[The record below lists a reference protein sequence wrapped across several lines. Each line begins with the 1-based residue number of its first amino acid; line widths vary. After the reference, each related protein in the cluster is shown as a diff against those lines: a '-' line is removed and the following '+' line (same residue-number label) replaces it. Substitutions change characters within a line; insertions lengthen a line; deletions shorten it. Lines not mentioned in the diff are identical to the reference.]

1 MSTDDL
7 AAAFLAILRP
17 SWADRHRYASAEDQA
32 RACCAL
38 AEKHAEHTEAL
49 AGLARSWRDEAVA
62 LASHAGDAMISCAGQ
77 LEQALAG
84 GGPD

>member
-1 MSTDDL
+1 MTREAL

-38 AEKHAEHTEAL
+38 ADKHAERVA
-49 AGLARSWRDEAVA
+49 AGPAAEVTREK
-62 LASHAGDAMISCAGQ
+62 
-77 LEQALAG
+77 
-84 GGPD
+84 P